1 MYHGAMNKIEVL
13 THASKLHD
21 AKQLNALKA
30 GLLAEWRK
38 LADFKIE
45 EVKKPSGDALAVILV
60 LTGGV
65 EREVLKTVAQLPSP
79 SILLAHPGHNSL
91 PASLEILARIRRDGG
106 SGRILFGD
114 PSRIVPELQLELVL
128 ANAWKTLRFSR
139 IGLVGEPSEWLIASD
154 VDSAFLKG
162 RLAVDLI
169 TVDIE
174 ELMTRIRSATVSR
187 KELAAFT
194 REAEEILGP
203 NPDDIR
209 EAVAVYRGLRTLV
222 DEYRLAACSV
232 RCFDLVTDLHTTGCY
247 ALSRLNDE
255 GVPAGCEGDLQA
267 LFSLYIGTLL
277 SGKVAFMGNIAS
289 IEPESRTIGLAHCMC
304 PLSMAMHYTVYTH
317 FESNL
322 GIGISGTFPEGAYT
336 MYRLGGERLDHLF
349 VREGQLEDTE
359 FRQDLCRTQLRLCVD
374 EPIDEL
380 LHAPLG
386 NHHILIPG
394 HYRTAIERFFERHL
408 HA

>member
-1 MYHGAMNKIEVL
+1 M
-13 THASKLHD
+13 THASSLHD
-21 AKQLNALKA
+21 EAQLEVLKSK
-30 GLLAEWRK
+30 LLDDLRAA
-38 LADFKIE
+38 ADFEIV
-45 EVKKPSGDALAVILV
+45 EVKKPSGDCLAVILV

-65 EREVLKTVAQLPSP
+65 EREVLKTVAQLPPP
-79 SILLAHPGHNSL
+79 SILMAHPGHNSL

-106 SGRILFGD
+106 DGRILFGD
-114 PSRIVPELQLELVL
+114 AASIVPELQLELVL
-128 ANAWKTLRFSR
+128 ASAWKALRFSR
-139 IGLVGEPSEWLIASD
+139 IGLIGEPSEWLVASD

-169 TVDIE
+169 TVDIK
-174 ELMTRIRSATVSR
+174 ELMDHIRSATVSR

-194 REAEEILGP
+194 REAKDIIGP
-203 NPDDIR
+203 NPEDIR
-209 EAVAVYRGLRTLV
+209 EAITVYRGLRALV

-232 RCFDLVTDLHTTGCY
+232 RCFDLVTDMHTTGCY

-255 GVPAGCEGDLQA
+255 GIPAGCEGDLQT
-267 LFSLYIGTLL
+267 LFSLYIASLL
-277 SGKVAFMGNIAS
+277 SGQVAFMGNIAS
-289 IEPESRTIGLAHCMC
+289 VDTENQIVGLAHCMC

-336 MYRLGGERLDHLF
+336 MFRLGGERLDHLF
-349 VREGQLEDTE
+349 VREGQLENSE
-359 FRQDLCRTQLRLCVD
+359 FRNDLCRTQLHLRMP

-380 LHAPLG
+380 LHSPLG

-394 HYRTAIERFFERHL
+394 QHRKTIERFYERHL
-408 HA
+408 QP